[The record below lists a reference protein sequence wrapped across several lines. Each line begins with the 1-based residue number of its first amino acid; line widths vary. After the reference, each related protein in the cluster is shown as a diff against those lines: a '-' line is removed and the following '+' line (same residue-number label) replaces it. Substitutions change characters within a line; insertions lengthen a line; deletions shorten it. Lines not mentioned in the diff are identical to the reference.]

1 MSAANLAF
9 TAAAV
14 GLIVVGVSRTLL
26 VLGLV
31 GRDGDDD
38 GGDGSDS
45 SDGGGRLRGA
55 RRHPRGRNARGRHGH
70 VSDSSGP
77 VAAHSAPDEGELW
90 HRGGDGAKRWLEG
103 AGGEGDD
110 SLWEDEGAWD
120 DASAA
125 GQETLY
131 DSGTDA

>member
-1 MSAANLAF
+1 MSAVSLAF

-38 GGDGSDS
+38 GDDDGDS
-45 SDGGGRLRGA
+45 SGGVRRRGGRG
-55 RRHPRGRNARGRHGH
+55 RHGCGRAHGH

-77 VAAHSAPDEGELW
+77 VAARSAADEGELW
-90 HRGGDGAKRWLEG
+90 HRGGEGARRWLEG
-103 AGGEGDD
+103 GGGDGDD